1 MAATPNLGEV
11 TATVWENGLGG
22 KPRDVIFDSRG
33 LFFSLSANGFKEVA
47 DGGRLFEFTLEFA
60 ENPNFHSVSEMEQL
74 DTSRI
79 NVFDAARFTPKIA
92 AGTLVISNLEELRAA
107 GRSNK
112 LQAGLLAEKMENA
125 KESHIANMNRMMQGS
140 ASSGKDWNGIQ
151 HLISI
156 TPTTG
161 SVGGIDRAS
170 FSFHRNRQAS
180 GAQSAASF
188 DNLRSGMTSIY
199 NQCSLGGIKRTP
211 KWVLCNRTEFEGY
224 EQILVAI
231 EQIAEARMKQDSDIA
246 FKNEMLKFKGAK
258 LFFDE
263 DSVGG
268 EMRFYQNE
276 DLKLVYYK
284 GGWMKLDPKVDPHNQ
299 LANVHKLATY
309 AQLCTRGNRHLGV
322 LSAIT

>member
-1 MAATPNLGEV
+1 MAATPNIGEV
-11 TATVWENGLGG
+11 TATVWENRIGG
-22 KPRDVIFDSRG
+22 KPRDVIFDSRAY
-33 LFFSLSANGFKEVA
+33 FFSMSLNGFKQVA
-47 DGGRLFEFTLEFA
+47 DGGRLFEFQLEFA
-60 ENPNFHSVSEMEQL
+60 ENTNFHSVSEMEQL

-92 AGTLVISNLEELRAA
+92 AGALVISNLEELRAA
-107 GRSNK
+107 GKSNK

-125 KESHIANMNRMMQGS
+125 KDSHIANMNRMLLGS
-140 ASSGKDWNGIQ
+140 ASSGTDWNGIQ

-180 GAQSAASF
+180 GAQTSSSF
-188 DNLRSGMTSIY
+188 DNLRSGLTSLY
-199 NQCSLGGIKRTP
+199 NQCSLGGVKRTP
-211 KWVLCNRTEFEGY
+211 KWVQANRTEFEGY
-224 EQILVAI
+224 EKILVAI

-258 LFFDE
+258 MFFDE
-263 DSVGG
+263 DAVAG
-268 EMRFYQNE
+268 EMRLYQNE
-276 DLKLVYYK
+276 DLKIVYYK

-299 LANVHKLATY
+299 LANVHKLATF
-309 AQLCTRGNRHLGV
+309 AQHCIRGSRHLGV
-322 LSAIT
+322 LSAVT